1 MGLPPETNQQCGA
14 GRFPP
19 AQVRSKRVRCGAEHA
34 RLGQLLA
41 LENAAGVDAGLTVR
55 VRKIAS
61 AVNQATG
68 SRAPTGKYI
77 AAIE

>member
-1 MGLPPETNQQCGA
+1 LALLRYDQLDLSELLDRQI
-14 GRFPP
+14 
-19 AQVRSKRVRCGAEHA
+19 
-34 RLGQLLA
+34 GQLLA